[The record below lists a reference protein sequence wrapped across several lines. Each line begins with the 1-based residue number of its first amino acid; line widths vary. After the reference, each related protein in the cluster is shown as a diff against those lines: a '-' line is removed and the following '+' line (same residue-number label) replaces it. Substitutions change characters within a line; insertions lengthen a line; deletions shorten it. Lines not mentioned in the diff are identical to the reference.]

1 MSTKQNQK
9 PAQTQAK
16 PQPVS
21 RGVQPATDTP
31 APTMP
36 NPAPAA
42 PAQTW
47 SEADEAL
54 YQSLVARRRAAKRGN
69 AVRARATIDD
79 VLVPGRYPAG
89 RDGSALAV
97 IRGVVDGAGD
107 GGIKRSAL
115 AEAIVGKHAA
125 LSSKAKA
132 VGWIA
137 GAIRRDI
144 VTVKGQPT

>member
-1 MSTKQNQK
+1 MPTKQNQK

-16 PQPVS
+16 PQTVS

-31 APTMP
+31 APTTP
-36 NPAPAA
+36 TPAPAA

-47 SEADEAL
+47 SETDEAL
-54 YQSLVARRRAAKRGN
+54 YQSLVARRRAAKRDST
-69 AVRARATIDD
+69 VRARATTDD
-79 VLVPGRYPAG
+79 VLLAGRYPAG
-89 RDGSALAV
+89 RTGSALAV
-97 IRGVVDGAGD
+97 IRGVVDSAGE

-115 AEAIVGKHAA
+115 AEAVVGKHAA

-137 GAIRRDI
+137 GAVRRDI
-144 VTVKGQPT
+144 VTVRGQPT